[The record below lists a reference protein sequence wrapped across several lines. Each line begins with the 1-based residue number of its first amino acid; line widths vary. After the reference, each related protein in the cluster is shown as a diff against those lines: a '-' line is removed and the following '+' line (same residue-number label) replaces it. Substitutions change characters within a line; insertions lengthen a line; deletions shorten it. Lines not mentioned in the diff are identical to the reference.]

1 MQKQIAAFII
11 FMLASL
17 PGYAQQPNFT
27 PEQMQQLMQ
36 QAQQME
42 ECMSGIDEKAME
54 ALGKKSQA
62 MEAEIKSLCQANK
75 RSQAQSTAIQFG
87 LSMSQ
92 DENIRIAKECGEMAM
107 GMLPKM
113 DYPTSEKD
121 LKGRHICDSY

>member
-1 MQKQIAAFII
+1 MQKQIVVFII

-17 PGYAQQPNFT
+17 PGYAQQPDFN

-36 QAQQME
+36 QAQQMQD
-42 ECMSGIDEKAME
+42 CMSRIDQQAME

-62 MEAEIKSLCQANK
+62 METEIKALCQANK
-75 RSQAQSTAIQFG
+75 RSEAQNTAIQFG

-92 DENIRIAKECGEMAM
+92 DENIKMAKECGKMAM
-107 GMLPKM
+107 GMMPNM